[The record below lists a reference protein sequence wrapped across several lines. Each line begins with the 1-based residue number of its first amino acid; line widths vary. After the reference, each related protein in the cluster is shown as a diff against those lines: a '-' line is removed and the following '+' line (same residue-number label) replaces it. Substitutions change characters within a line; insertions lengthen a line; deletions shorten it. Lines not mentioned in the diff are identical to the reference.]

1 MRILEEKEKEKKL
14 LKPLNNEEGQINVL
28 SGEQKGAWSLFCA

>member
-1 MRILEEKEKEKKL
+1 MKVLEEKEKKRNF

-28 SGEQKGAWSLFCA
+28 SREQKGAWSLFCS